1 MKRNIFIAI
10 NALSIG
16 MLSFGGIT
24 TAFAA
29 TNTNQAISTLP
40 QAINITKQEML
51 TDGTSLANKNQTK
64 AIVDFGKK
72 YNADLSKYTF
82 ESMPADPIQ
91 LNERDAFVTASKAVG
106 LNGNTGRS
114 TKIFVATIG
123 VHDTGFTLPYYQQY
137 IFTFTNDTLEGAA
150 IRIAPSDGV
159 TINLNE
165 AQLLPFTALDTKTTA
180 NAEMIQ
186 SINTTIQY
194 YGGILAK
201 PANLKAALDFP
212 SGIKADATV
221 NKTLNTW
228 FTKQGW
234 KANNWTFYSN
244 YVTLVDPADVS
255 KGNVAYLGAT
265 DIQLAM
271 LASSNNGTKAQVR
284 MLLPDSGFYFTER
297 SYKIKNTNNYF
308 NIDFCASQ
316 IDATQPNSQPL
327 FSWLIV
333 KPLKEN
339 SAGKL
344 DRFYYPANTSIKTI
358 TQDMNAYYNGKTPSK
373 NTTVPK

>member
-1 MKRNIFIAI
+1 MKRNIFMAM

-16 MLSFGGIT
+16 MLTFGGAT

-29 TNTNQAISTLP
+29 NNTTQAISTLP
-40 QAINITKQEML
+40 ISINVTEQEML
-51 TDGTSLANKNQTK
+51 TDGTSVANKAQTK

-82 ESMPADPIQ
+82 ESMPSDPIQ
-91 LNERDAFVTASKAVG
+91 LNERASFVSASQAVD

-114 TKIFVATIG
+114 VKIFVATVRI
-123 VHDTGFTLPYYQQY
+123 HDTGFTLPYYQQY
-137 IFTFTNDTLEGAA
+137 IFTFTNDQMEGAA
-150 IRIAPSDGV
+150 VRIAPSDGV
-159 TINLNE
+159 TINLDE
-165 AQLLPFTALDTKTTA
+165 AQLFPFTALDSKSST
-180 NAEMIQ
+180 NAGMIQ

-194 YGGILAK
+194 YGTILAK
-201 PANLKAALDFP
+201 PSNITAALDFP
-212 SGIKADATV
+212 SGIKTDSAV
-221 NKTLNTW
+221 NKTLRTW

-234 KANNWTFYSN
+234 KASNWTFYTN
-244 YVTLVDPADVS
+244 YATLIDPADVS
-255 KGNVAYLGAT
+255 KGNVAYLSAT

-271 LASSNNGTKAQVR
+271 LASSNNGTQPQVR

-297 SYKIKNTNNYF
+297 SYKIKDTNNYF

-316 IDATQPNSQPL
+316 IDTTQADSQPL

-333 KPLKEN
+333 KPLKKN
-339 SAGKL
+339 ASGKL
-344 DRFYYPANTSIKTI
+344 DRFYYPVNTNIKTI
-358 TQDMNAYYNGKTPSK
+358 AQDMNAYFNGKTPYK